1 MISELADHNPGQKT
15 RGGHAAFD
23 QRRGCGRRRDRFAMT
38 AGVLRTDMTVD
49 REPGRFDIQLF
60 GDVFANL
67 HQSLA
72 TLTARA

>member
-1 MISELADHNPGQKT
+1 MISELADHHPSQKP

-23 QRRGCGRRRDRFAMT
+23 QRRGDRRRSDRFAMM

-72 TLTARA
+72 TLTASA